1 MYQPETS
8 FRTQGRTKKRR
19 GGVTFLLRL
28 LEIVPAAAL
37 LIAAFFILFPSSDGK
52 GDGDTTPPP
61 ATDADVP
68 ADPGTEDTAAQTEEP
83 TEPPY
88 TDQYTPALLE
98 LAEKNPEAAGFV
110 AAYAGATPANLKMD
124 LTEELSPGQFPYF
137 TQWDSRWGYN
147 IYGSGLMG
155 WTGCGPTVL
164 SMVAV
169 GLTGDGTLT
178 PAFVADMAVRD
189 GYCVEGN
196 GTAWTLFS
204 QGSKKL
210 GLTPKEL
217 PLWEPTVRA
226 ELEAGRPVVC
236 IVGPGHFTENG
247 HYILLTKAD
256 GEGYHVLDP
265 FRPSNCHAWSWD
277 DFSGEIKNLWSF
289 TVSE

>member
-1 MYQPETS
+1 MYES
-8 FRTQGRTKKRR
+8 DTQLKTRGRTKKRR
-19 GGVTFLLRL
+19 GGAASVLIRL
-28 LEIVPAAAL
+28 LEILPAAVL
-37 LIAAFFILFPSSDGK
+37 LIAAFFVLFPSAPEK
-52 GDGDTTPPP
+52 GGDTTPPP
-61 ATDADVP
+61 ATDVDVP
-68 ADPGTEDTAAQTEEP
+68 ADTGSEDTTAPTEETSAP
-83 TEPPY
+83 VY
-88 TDQYTPALLE
+88 TDKYTPALLE

-110 AAYAGATPANLKMD
+110 AAYAGATQADLKMD
-124 LTEELSPGQFPYF
+124 LSEELSPGQFPYF

-147 IYGSGLMG
+147 VYGSGLIG

-189 GYCVEGN
+189 GYCVEGS

-236 IVGPGHFTENG
+236 VVGPGHFTEYG

-256 GEGYHVLDP
+256 AEGFHVLDP
-265 FRPSNCHAWSWD
+265 FRPSNCHAWSWA
-277 DFSGEIKNLWSF
+277 DFSGEIRNLWSF
-289 TVSE
+289 TLSE

>member
-1 MYQPETS
+1 MNESDTQ
-8 FRTQGRTKKRR
+8 FRTQGRTKRRR
-19 GGVTFLLRL
+19 GGAVTVLLRL
-28 LEIVPAAAL
+28 LEIIPAIAL
-37 LIAAFFILFPSSDGK
+37 LIAALYILFPSSRD

-61 ATDADVP
+61 ATDMDVP
-68 ADPGTEDTAAQTEEP
+68 ANPDTEDTTAQTEETAKP
-83 TEPPY
+83 VY
-88 TDQYTPALLE
+88 TDKYTPALLE
-98 LAEKNPEAAGFV
+98 LAEKNPEAAGYV

-124 LTEELSPGQFPYF
+124 LSEELSPGQFPYF

-147 IYGSGLMG
+147 IYGSGLIG

-169 GLTGDGTLT
+169 GLTGDGTMT

-236 IVGPGHFTENG
+236 IMGPGHFTENG

-256 GEGYHVLDP
+256 AEGYHVLDP

-289 TVSE
+289 TVSK

>member
-1 MYQPETS
+1 MYQPETQ
-8 FRTQGRTKKRR
+8 FRTQGRVKKRR
-19 GGVTFLLRL
+19 GGAITVLVRL

-37 LIAAFFILFPSSDGK
+37 LIAAFFILFPASPNG
-52 GDGDTTPPP
+52 GEDTTPPP
-61 ATDADVP
+61 ATGTDAP

-124 LTEELSPGQFPYF
+124 LTEELSPGQLPYF

-147 IYGSGLMG
+147 VYGSGLMG

-178 PAFVADMAVRD
+178 PAFVADMAIRD
-189 GYCVEGN
+189 GYCVKGD

-210 GLTPKEL
+210 GLSPKEL

-236 IVGPGHFTENG
+236 VVGPGHFTEYG

-256 GEGYHVLDP
+256 AEGYHVLDP

-277 DFSGEIKNLWSF
+277 DFSGEIRNLWSF